1 MKAHTNGFKTNIKL
15 LGREIDSKITYT
27 LNNEDIELGNEDL
40 NSVSPHY
47 EGGIL
52 KSVMKQLDIDS
63 NVDIPI
69 GTEINYQFGLKVGNS
84 YEYLDFGNYIVYSS
98 ERQEDTRSWKIVAY
112 DKMLY
117 AMKDYENV
125 EYTFPMT
132 IREYIGTICNTLELD
147 FANANGYFANYDKTI
162 SQDMFLDVN
171 GASLGYTYRDV
182 LDQLAEATA
191 STICINDDD
200 ELEIRYVKP
209 VGQENEIEGTS
220 IHIENA
226 MQDGIL
232 YNGVNNITQTNNDL
246 PFVIDLTYVEDTEGI
261 DEEYLKDINVN
272 FGEKYGP
279 VNSIVLSRSAG
290 ADNIYLRDET
300 SVIQNGLCEIKI
312 EDNQLMNDN
321 DRANY
326 LPDIL
331 GVLSGFEYY
340 INDFSSTGITYYELC
355 DKYNVTID
363 NNVYTCVMLNDEIN
377 ITQGIEE
384 LIHTD
389 MPETSETD
397 YTKSDKTDRKI
408 NQAYSIV
415 DKQNQTITNFV
426 SQTTQTQQL
435 NEQRLLQLE
444 TTTNS
449 VQQQLTS
456 TQATIEVMQQDII
469 DGQETLKNS
478 LVTIDINGIN
488 VSTNASKISTLMT
501 NEKFVI
507 KSGDTYLAFFGYDD
521 EIGQTKAEM
530 DNLTVTN
537 YFVSG
542 YHRVEKMEIDGE
554 YRTGWFYMGGNI

>member
-1 MKAHTNGFKTNIKL
+1 MRAHTNGFKTNIKL

-98 ERQEDTRSWKIVAY
+98 EKQEDTRSWKIVAY

-132 IREYIGTICNTLELD
+132 IRDYIGTICNTLELD
-147 FANANGYFANYDKTI
+147 FANANGYFANYDKII

-191 STICINDDD
+191 STICINDND
-200 ELEIRYVKP
+200 ELEIRYVRP

-226 MQDGIL
+226 IQDGIL

-246 PFVIDLTYVEDTEGI
+246 PFVIDLTYVQDTEAI
-261 DEEYLKDINVN
+261 NEEYLKDINVK
-272 FGEKYGP
+272 FGEKFGP

-290 ADNIYLRDET
+290 ADNIYLRDEE
-300 SVIQNGLCEIKI
+300 SVVQNGLCEIKI

-331 GVLSGFEYY
+331 DVLSGFEYY

-363 NNVYTCVMLNDEIN
+363 NNVYPCVMLNDEIN

-435 NEQRLLQLE
+435 NEKRLLQLE

-449 VQQQLTS
+449 VKQKLTS